1 MVPSPGQS
9 LLQYRLVEQIGAGG
23 MGVVWR
29 ATDSALGRDAAIK
42 ILPDVFSGDPERLV
56 RFEREAKLL
65 ASLSHPN
72 IASVYGLHVSDG
84 VRFLA
89 MEMVKGEDLAARV
102 ARGPIPVDEAL
113 GLARQIADALET
125 AHENGVIHRD
135 LKPANVRLTAEGTAK
150 VLDFGLAKAFDA
162 FSASGRDQQ
171 GLSPTVTSAGS
182 VMGMILGTAAYMSP
196 EQARGKPVDR
206 RTDIWSFGCVVYEM
220 LTGKRPFDGETVS
233 DSIAKILQTDAD
245 LSKLPARTPR
255 AVREL
260 IARCLE
266 KDPKRRLRDIG
277 DARLVLEDVARAGIG
292 STADEGPAARRSTRS
307 GWLPWA
313 VAGAAVAAAVALFA
327 VAPRGG
333 TAANATRGAKFLALN
348 APGGMRFTDQPGDI
362 VVAPDGRSI
371 VVVAPAGED
380 TPRLYLRRFD
390 DPAWR
395 ALPGTEGAYFPFWS
409 GDGRLVGFF
418 ASNKLKKIA
427 IGGGTAETI
436 CDAAAGRGGTW
447 NQDGLI
453 LFAPGPSGPL
463 MQVKA
468 EGGAVTPATELDAAM
483 GEVGHRFPRFLPD
496 GRHFMYAS
504 VPVHDG
510 GHDTWLASLGSK
522 ERKLVVNSDGVP
534 SFAAPDRLVYRRN
547 KTLYVQP
554 FDPGVGHVV
563 GEARALV
570 EAGLTEGFMAS
581 PTSSAAGGGVLA
593 FIPLLDSS
601 TELVSFSLDGVQ
613 GDTLPLAAGQYNEV
627 RFSPDGTRVATARFE
642 RDNPLTAGSDIWL
655 VDLARKNGSRVTF
668 DPQFEFSPV
677 WSPDGKTIFFNGNKT
692 GAYLIYRLS
701 AEGAGE
707 AVAISKARGL
717 SQSPDDIT
725 PDGRQLVFESQEP
738 QTGFDLWILDTAGG
752 KPPIAYLNSAYND
765 SDARLSPDGRWIAYI
780 SNENGRDEVYV
791 QSFPTPGSKVQVSS
805 GGSNVAPV
813 WRRDGK
819 RLFFVATGGTMMAAD
834 VTPGSAL
841 RVAAPVK
848 LFRLPR
854 PCRFFD
860 VAPDGKTILAS
871 MSASD
876 AAGRTIGVI
885 LDWDAASK

>member
-1 MVPSPGQS
+1 MVPAPGQS
-9 LLQYRLVEQIGAGG
+9 LLQYRLIEQIGAGG

-29 ATDSALGRDAAIK
+29 ATDGALGRDAAIK

-72 IASVYGLHVSDG
+72 IAAVYGLHVSDG

-89 MEMVKGEDLAARV
+89 MEMVKGEDLAARL
-102 ARGPIPVDEAL
+102 ARGPLPVDEAL
-113 GLARQIADALET
+113 TLGRQIAEALET

-135 LKPANVRLTAEGTAK
+135 LKPANIRLAADGTAK
-150 VLDFGLAKAFDA
+150 VLDFGLAKAFDTFA
-162 FSASGRDQQ
+162 VSGSDQQ
-171 GLSPTVTSAGS
+171 VLSPTMTSAGS

-206 RTDIWSFGCVVYEM
+206 RTDVWSFGCVMYEM

-233 DSIAKILQTDAD
+233 DSIGKILQTDAD
-245 LSKLPARTPR
+245 LSGLPARTPR

-260 IARCLE
+260 IARCLV
-266 KDPKRRLRDIG
+266 KDPKRRLRDMG
-277 DARLVLEDVARAGIG
+277 DARIALEDAARAGAE
-292 STADEGPAARRSTRS
+292 SAAEAGPAAPSPAWR

-313 VAGAAVAAAVALFA
+313 VAAIAIAAAVTVFA

-333 TAANATRGAKFLALN
+333 TAANATRGAKFVALN
-348 APGGMRFTDQPGDI
+348 APGGMRFSDQPGDV

-371 VVVAPAGED
+371 VIVATTDDG
-380 TPRLYLRRFD
+380 TSRLYLRRFD

-395 ALPGTEGAYFPFWS
+395 TLPGTEGAYFPFWS
-409 GDGRLVGFF
+409 GDGRYLGFF

-468 EGGAVTPATELDAAM
+468 EGGAVTEATELDAAK

-504 VPVHDG
+504 VPVHEG
-510 GHDTWLASLGSK
+510 GHDSWLASLGSK

-547 KTLYVQP
+547 KTLYVQS
-554 FDPGVGHVV
+554 FDPIAGHLS
-563 GEARALV
+563 GEPRPLV
-570 EAGLTEGFMAS
+570 EAGLAEGFMAS
-581 PTSSAAGGGVLA
+581 PTSSAPGSGVLA
-593 FIPLLDSS
+593 FMPLLDVSS
-601 TELVSFSLDGVQ
+601 ELVWFSLDGVQ
-613 GDTLPLAAGQYNEV
+613 GDTLPLAAGQYNDV

-642 RDNPLTAGSDIWL
+642 RDNPLTSGSDIWL
-655 VDLARKNGSRVTF
+655 IDLARRNGSRVTF

-677 WSPDGKTIFFNGNKT
+677 WSPDGKTIFYNGNKT

-707 AVAISKARGL
+707 PVAISKARGL
-717 SQSPDDIT
+717 SQSPNDIT
-725 PDGRQLVFESQEP
+725 PDGRQLVFGSQEP

-752 KPPIAYLNSAYND
+752 TPPVPYLNTAYND
-765 SDARLSPDGRWIAYI
+765 FNARLSPDGRWIAYT

-791 QSFPTPGSKVQVSS
+791 QSFPTLGSKVQVSN
-805 GGSNVAPV
+805 GGADSPV

-819 RLFFVATGGTMMAAD
+819 RLFFLAPDGSLMAAD
-834 VTPGSAL
+834 VTPGAAL

-848 LFRLPR
+848 LFRFPR
-854 PCRFFD
+854 STNFYD
-860 VAPDGKTILAS
+860 ITPDGQRVLAS

-885 LDWDAASK
+885 LDWDAATK